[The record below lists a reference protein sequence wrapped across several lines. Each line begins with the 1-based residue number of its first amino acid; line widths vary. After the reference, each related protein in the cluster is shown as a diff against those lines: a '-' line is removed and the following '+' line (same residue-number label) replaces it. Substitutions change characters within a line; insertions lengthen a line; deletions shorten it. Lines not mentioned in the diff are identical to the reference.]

1 MTIEQFSSRMLVLLA
16 IVILMGGL
24 HLLSLMLLRRVRG
37 EPWVTAQEKQRW
49 RLAGLVMLCVLVGY
63 FGFLLYLE
71 GLLV

>member
-37 EPWVTAQEKQRW
+37 EPWLTAQEKQRW
-49 RLAGLVMLCVLVGY
+49 RLAGLVMLCVLAGY